1 MVRKLCYHPPMVEV
15 LVIVPYEEL
24 LETFQEAIG
33 KAMDQRVHFTTSFM
47 YGTDARNLEKA
58 EDYDIIVVRGMTSRA
73 LSKKYPETSVID
85 IKMDAFDVSSALLE
99 VKQKYGEGEKVGL
112 VLPSSSIC
120 SDSMLS
126 QLSGMSILMR
136 EVSDETEME
145 KTIVSMREEGCTVF
159 IGGLTLMKICREM
172 GYEHVHIKTGPSA
185 VESSIKEA
193 LNAARILDRE
203 RKRMALLSSLVDNTP
218 DSILIIDE
226 DGLVSAA
233 NHAASAFFGKENLMG
248 MDAKT
253 LFPMGLY
260 KVTAD
265 VEVVQNIGDRMV
277 LITEHPV
284 KLEGEKRAT
293 YVSMRLVEDIWRNEK
308 KVRTKLQAKGLTAK
322 YSFSDIVAE
331 DVVMRQIIAKA
342 LRYAQVE
349 GNVLLTGETGT
360 GKELFVQSMHN
371 ASPRRDKPFVA
382 VNCAAFSEQL
392 LESELF
398 GYTDGAF
405 TGAAKGGKTGLFE
418 LAQGG
423 TIFLD
428 EIGEMPIRFQAK
440 LLRVIQ
446 EREIRK
452 VGGDEFIPVDVR
464 IMSAT
469 NQNIPELIEKGLF
482 RRDLYYRINL
492 LALHIPPLRNRK
504 DDIPLIF
511 SRFVERKS
519 RSLNIVPPMV
529 SGDALEKLKEYSW
542 PGNIRELRN
551 VAERAVIFSSSKN
564 ITLSTILEIDM
575 DMKGVGEKEEKEKK
589 ESPEDLY
596 RKYVESGMTLAEFA
610 SSTGISRTTLWRK
623 FKSLGIGKN
632 ET

>member
-1 MVRKLCYHPPMVEV
+1 MVEV

-24 LETFQEAIG
+24 LDTFQKSIAE
-33 KAMDQRVHFTTSFM
+33 AMDPRVHFTTSFM
-47 YGTDARNLEKA
+47 YGTAARNLEKA

-73 LSKKYPETSVID
+73 LSKKYPDTTVID

-99 VKQKYGEGEKVGL
+99 VKKKYGGETKVGL
-112 VLPSSSIC
+112 ILPYSSNC
-120 SDSMLS
+120 FDSMLS
-126 QLSGMSILMR
+126 ELSGIDILMR
-136 EVSDETEME
+136 NVDDEMDMERSIEEM
-145 KTIVSMREEGCTVF
+145 RNEGCTVF
-159 IGGLTLMKICREM
+159 IGGLTLMRICRDK
-172 GYEHVHIKTGPSA
+172 GYEHVHIKTGPGA
-185 VESSIKEA
+185 VEASIKEA
-193 LNAARILDRE
+193 LNAGRLLDRE
-203 RKRMALLSSLVDNTP
+203 RKRMGLLSSLVDNTP

-233 NHAASAFFGKENLMG
+233 NHAASAFFSKSNLIG
-248 MDAKT
+248 VDAKT
-253 LFPMGLY
+253 LFPMELY
-260 KVTAD
+260 KVNED

-277 LITEHPV
+277 FITEHPV
-284 KLEGEKRAT
+284 KIEGEKRAT

-308 KVRTKLQAKGLTAK
+308 KVRTKLSAKGLIAK

-331 DVVMRQIIAKA
+331 DVVMRQLIAKA

-446 EREIRK
+446 EKEIRK
-452 VGGDEFIPVDVR
+452 IGGDEFIPVDVR

-492 LALHIPPLRNRK
+492 LALHIPPLRDRK
-504 DDIPLIF
+504 EDIPLIF
-511 SRFVERKS
+511 KRFVERKS

-529 SGDALEKLKEYSW
+529 SEDALEALKKYSW

-551 VAERAVIFSSSKN
+551 VAERAVIFSSSKS
-564 ITLSTILEIDM
+564 ITLSTIMEIDM
-575 DMKGVGEKEEKEKK
+575 DMEKMEEKEEKEKK
-589 ESPEDLY
+589 DSPGELY
-596 RKYVESGMTLAEFA
+596 RKYVESGLSLAEFA
-610 SSTGISRTTLWRK
+610 SRCGISRTTLWRK
-623 FKSLGIGKN
+623 FKSLGIGKG
-632 ET
+632 ETEKE